1 MSFADNIHYTM
12 SVTALICISLRKMLE
27 LHQRNMQLDNQ
38 PPQQAELP
46 QQLDNQ
52 PPQQAELPQQ
62 LGNQPPPRKS
72 GRRIKPV
79 IKLNL

>member
-1 MSFADNIHYTM
+1 M

-46 QQLDNQ
+46 QQL
-52 PPQQAELPQQ
+52 
-62 LGNQPPPRKS
+62 GNQPPPRKS